1 MKRREFMK
9 RGTLAFSF
17 AATGGWSFDFTP
29 EDDFGNEYNNCIPF
43 RKEPRLVKEEVPGFL
58 WADAADF
65 QSYGGWA
72 LDTQHVGFM
81 GSSYLLA
88 HGTSRTVKD
97 AILRLQNVKAGKY
110 RLWVRSRN
118 WFPEHSPGT
127 FGVSVDGKDSG
138 MTFGAQKAKTWTWQD
153 GGVHDLAGAVTLT
166 LQDKTGLFGRCS
178 SIILTRNLDYKPPAD
193 GEAFKAERARLSGFS
208 NAIKPG
214 KQYDV
219 IVIGAGPAGCPAAI
233 AAARLGAKT
242 ALISNRPLLGGNASA
257 EIGVPVQGAGA
268 HHRGKPVRETGIIEE
283 AGRLAMHEIG
293 VDGLLKQRWHI
304 TMSRP
309 FQTMAKQEPLL
320 DLYENFWLE
329 GVKKEDGRITEV
341 ILLDTLTGER
351 KSLAGSMFIDCSGD
365 AWLGH
370 HAGVDQR
377 VGREAY
383 SEYLE
388 DGAPE
393 RADRV
398 TMSACLRGGRRDGRK
413 NIFLASKQHSSPQP
427 FEAPPWVYKLPKE
440 VLNKRG
446 DANRLV
452 GAVLH
457 GTWWLEHPGEVDD
470 LWDPE
475 AARDELIRV
484 IHSFWNYMK
493 NEWSERGRLANY
505 TLDYVPFMAGKR
517 ESRRLMGDLV
527 LNANDA
533 INNRPFE
540 DVIAHTGWSLDV
552 HAPKGILSTTGPYH
566 IDTRIPVGQ
575 IPYRCLYSRN
585 VDNLLM
591 AGRCCSVTHLALGTV
606 RIEASCAATGQAA
619 GTAAAL
625 ALHRKTTPRGVYTSH
640 LNELHQ
646 LLLKHDQFVPGVSNR
661 DPADLALTAAATASN
676 TRKPGAPPYE
686 GRWFELAMAR
696 GELFEWP
703 ADKTLSAVRLRL
715 KADKA
720 RKVTLH
726 LREASSANDL
736 AAVTDIRAVTKDIQA
751 GTEGWVTF
759 PIEKDV
765 ATPFAWVFLESASGV
780 AWSAGANR
788 SGGYRFYGD
797 GRKWTCVP
805 GSSMALNLDPEQVPM
820 EATELQTFEP
830 ANVLNGIARPWI
842 DGASNTWESEPGQ
855 ALPQWIELQLKE
867 PATVGAIQCA
877 FDTDLTV
884 SMPNQRGN
892 PFPKECVRDY
902 TLECWVN
909 GAWKRVVRVRDN
921 FQRFRRH
928 QFVQVETDKVR
939 LTVEAT
945 HGARTARIFEI
956 RVYPEAKTLLG
967 EGLC

>member
-1 MKRREFMK
+1 MQRRDFMK
-9 RGTLAFSF
+9 RGTLAFTF

-29 EDDFGNEYNNCIPF
+29 QDDFGNEYNHCIPF
-43 RKEPRLVKEEVPGFL
+43 RKEPRAIKEEVTGFL

-65 QSYGGWA
+65 QTYGGWA

-97 AILRLQNVKAGKY
+97 ATLKLKDVKPGRY

-118 WFPEHSPGT
+118 WFPEHAPGT
-127 FGVSVDGKDSG
+127 FGVAVNGKDSG
-138 MTFGAQKAKTWTWQD
+138 RTFGAQEEDSWTWQD

-166 LQDKTGLFGRCS
+166 LQDRTGQFGRCS
-178 SIILTRNLDYKPPAD
+178 SFILTRDLDYKPPAD
-193 GEAFKAERARLSGFS
+193 VEAFKTERARLSGVS
-208 NAIKPG
+208 SAIKPG
-214 KQYDV
+214 KKYDV
-219 IVIGAGPAGCPAAI
+219 IVVGAGPAGCPAAI

-242 ALISNRPLLGGNASA
+242 ALISNRPVLGGNASA

-293 VDGLLKQRWHI
+293 VDGLLKERWHI

-309 FQTMAKQEPLL
+309 FQTMAEQEPLL

-329 GVKKEDGRITEV
+329 GVKKEDGRITQV

-351 KSLAGSMFIDCSGD
+351 KSLAGSMFIDCTGD

-370 HAGVDQR
+370 HAGADER

-383 SEYLE
+383 REYQE

-393 RADRV
+393 KADRI

-413 NIFLASKQHSSPQP
+413 NIFLASKQHASPQP
-427 FEAPPWVYKLPKE
+427 FEAPPWVYRLPKD

-446 DANRLV
+446 DAGRLV

-475 AARDELIRV
+475 GARDELIRV

-533 INNRPFE
+533 INNRQFE

-552 HAPKGILSTTGPYH
+552 HAPQGILSTTGPYH
-566 IDTRIPVGQ
+566 TDTRIPVGQ

-591 AGRCCSVTHLALGTV
+591 AGRCSSVTHLALGTV
-606 RIEASCAATGQAA
+606 RIEATCAVTGQAA

-625 ALHRKTTPRGVYTSH
+625 ALHRKTTPRGVYQAH

-646 LLLKHDQFVPGVSNR
+646 LLLKHDQFVPGVPNR
-661 DPADLALTAAATASN
+661 DPADLALTASVTASS

-686 GRWFELAMAR
+686 GRWFELGMAR
-696 GELFEWP
+696 GELFKWP
-703 ADKTLSAVRLRL
+703 AGKTLSAVQLRL
-715 KADKA
+715 KANKA
-720 RKVTLH
+720 GKVTLH
-726 LREASSANDL
+726 LREANSANDL
-736 AAVTDIRAVTKDIQA
+736 GAFADVATVAKEIQA

-759 PIEKDV
+759 PISKDI
-765 ATPFAWVFLESASGV
+765 AAPFAWISLDPTPGV
-780 AWSAGANR
+780 AWSAGENR
-788 SGGYRFYGD
+788 PGGYRFYGD
-797 GRKWTCVP
+797 GQKWTSVP
-805 GSSMALNLDPEQVPM
+805 GSNMGLRLDPEPV
-820 EATELQTFEP
+820 ATQAPVIYTFEP
-830 ANVLNGIARPWI
+830 ANVVNGIARPWL
-842 DGASNTWESEPGQ
+842 DGASNTWESASGQ
-855 ALPQWIELQLKE
+855 PLPQWIELHLRE
-867 PATVGAIQCA
+867 PAKVGAIHCV

-902 TLECWVN
+902 TLECWVD
-909 GAWKRVVRVRDN
+909 GGWKRVARVRDN

-928 QFVQVETDKVR
+928 QFVQVVTDKVR
-939 LTVEAT
+939 LTVEGT
-945 HGARTARIFEI
+945 HGASTARIFEI
-956 RVYPEAKTLLG
+956 RVYPKAKPLVG
-967 EGLC
+967 EGL